1 MKSFILNNPRAILLG
16 GLMLFVSSLGWA
28 QTTSG
33 SDNVADADKLGV
45 AVKLID
51 NKGTI
56 NYLQSNNGITTITST
71 EAGNLTRT
79 TWQLGGAL
87 IADTDITTGLQEFK
101 LTLLDSGGNQGTFV
115 IEGIQTATSGYTL
128 LVRESNGEVR
138 ELTTT
143 ELIVSGTETYTAVSA
158 DESADPTITAT
169 GVSTDVAQVWVFRN
183 GAKLVAG
190 TDYSVGTDVVT
201 LISTN
206 YPIYTGDFFEIQWV
220 K

>member
-1 MKSFILNNPRAILLG
+1 MKSFILNHPRAILLG
-16 GLMLFVSSLGWA
+16 GLMLFVSSIGWA
-28 QTTSG
+28 QNTTF
-33 SDNVADADKLGV
+33 VAKGGNT
-45 AVKLID
+45 VKVID

-56 NYLQSNNGITTITST
+56 KYLQSSNGITTLTNTTSDVT
-71 EAGNLTRT
+71 TT
-79 TWQLGGAL
+79 TWQLGGSL
-87 IADTDITTGLQEFK
+87 DDDVNITTGLQEFK
-101 LTLLDSGGNQGTFV
+101 LTLNDGTDQGTFV
-115 IEGIQTATSGYTL
+115 IDGIQTATSGYTL

-143 ELIVSGTETYTAVSA
+143 DLIESGTVTYTAVSA

-190 TDYSVGTDVVT
+190 TDYSVGTDAVT

>member
-1 MKSFILNNPRAILLG
+1 MKSIILNHPRSILLG

-28 QTTSG
+28 QNTTFVAKG
-33 SDNVADADKLGV
+33 SNT
-45 AVKLID
+45 VKVID

-56 NYLQSNNGITTITST
+56 KYLQSSNGITTLTNTTSDVT
-71 EAGNLTRT
+71 TT
-79 TWQLGGAL
+79 TWQLGGSL
-87 IADTDITTGLQEFK
+87 DDDVNITTGLQEFK

-115 IEGIQTATSGYTL
+115 IDGIQTATSGYTL

-143 ELIVSGTETYTAVSA
+143 DLIESGTETYTAVSA

-190 TDYSVGTDVVT
+190 TDYSVGTDAVT

-206 YPIYTGDFFEIQWV
+206 YPIYTGDVFEIQWV

>member
-1 MKSFILNNPRAILLG
+1 MKSFILNHPRAILLG

-28 QTTSG
+28 QNTTF
-33 SDNVADADKLGV
+33 VAKGGNT
-45 AVKLID
+45 VKVID

-56 NYLQSNNGITTITST
+56 KYLQSSNGITT
-71 EAGNLTRT
+71 LTNTTTDVTTT
-79 TWQLGGAL
+79 TWQLGGSL
-87 IADTDITTGLQEFK
+87 DDDVNITTGLQEFK
-101 LTLLDSGGNQGTFV
+101 LTLNDGTDQGTFV
-115 IEGIQTATSGYTL
+115 IDGIQTATSGYTL

-143 ELIVSGTETYTAVSA
+143 DLIESGTETYTAVSA

-190 TDYSVGTDVVT
+190 TDYSVGTDAVT